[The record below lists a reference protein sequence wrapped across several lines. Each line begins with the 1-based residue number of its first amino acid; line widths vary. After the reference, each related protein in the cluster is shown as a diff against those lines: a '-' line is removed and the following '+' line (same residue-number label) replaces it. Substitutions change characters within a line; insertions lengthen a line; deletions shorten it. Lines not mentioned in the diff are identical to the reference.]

1 MATFGLFTGGPV
13 FGVLNG
19 IWGAVESLKT
29 FNNLDVSIPLVASDL
44 PIAEDKSIQVKAV
57 NDLYSKLLEIPVKEK

>member
-1 MATFGLFTGGPV
+1 ME
-13 FGVLNG
+13 
-19 IWGAVESLKT
+19 WGAVESLKT